1 MCWALTRLIVHP
13 MMKELGF
20 ADGNDAEILKHR
32 MAWDMSESAARTNKQ
47 EDTRQAYDRGLAGG
61 RVVLKTTGLS
71 VTDDAMT
78 DAEFINFVG
87 RKNNNPY
94 LELFGRPGTEDIDWE
109 QVKAYSGKTG
119 PGADSEGADPNAGP
133 GVGDPG
139 SPNDSKKPTK
149 RSPS

>member
-1 MCWALTRLIVHP
+1 

-20 ADGNDAEILKHR
+20 ANKEDAEILKYR
-32 MAWDMSESAARTNKQ
+32 IAWDMSESAARTNKQ

-61 RVVLKTTGLS
+61 HVVLKTTGLS

-94 LELFGRPGTEDIDWE
+94 LELFGRPGTEGIDWE

-119 PGADSEGADPNAGP
+119 PGTESDGTDPNAGP

-149 RSPS
+149 RSTS